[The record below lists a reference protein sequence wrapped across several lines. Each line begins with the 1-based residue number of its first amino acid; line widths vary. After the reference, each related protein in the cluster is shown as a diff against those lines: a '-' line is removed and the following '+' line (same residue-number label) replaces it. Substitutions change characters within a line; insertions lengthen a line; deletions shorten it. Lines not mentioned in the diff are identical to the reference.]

1 MNNKHGWIK
10 IVEAMTAILL
20 IAGVVLIA
28 INQSRGIEED
38 IFSRI
43 HNNQI
48 SILRDIQLNNSL
60 REEIAN
66 STITPPIEW
75 SEFDLLANK
84 TKTRI
89 IEKTPNYLECEA
101 KICEIGDLCPLT
113 SVDSKSIYAETVI
126 IAATNT
132 EYNLRQLKLFCW
144 EK

>member
-1 MNNKHGWIK
+1 MINYQMNNKHGWIK

-101 KICEIGDLCPLT
+101 KICEIGDLC
-113 SVDSKSIYAETVI
+113 
-126 IAATNT
+126 
-132 EYNLRQLKLFCW
+132 
-144 EK
+144 